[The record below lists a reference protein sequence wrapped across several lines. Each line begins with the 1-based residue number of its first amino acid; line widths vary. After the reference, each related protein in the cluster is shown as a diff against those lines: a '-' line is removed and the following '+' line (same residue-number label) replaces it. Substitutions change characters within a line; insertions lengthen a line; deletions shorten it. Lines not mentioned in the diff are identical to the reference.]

1 MTDTEDRVKD
11 LVRKFEFAASV
22 VESLHPDVHP
32 EFIRKNSIGDVM
44 NKVDVEMI
52 QRSRSGSCKQGF
64 IEKNG
69 NTMKRLEVMHQSGE
83 KPHTIGPSRKKK
95 NVRNKV
101 TRSKTLS
108 FKKVNLRSSKN
119 GSDPTVEI
127 DGPRN
132 LLAKKNSIDE
142 ESTNLTAESSRN
154 LLAKTNSIDEEST
167 NPIAETSENFLAK
180 KNSIEEESTVRISES
195 SSNLDPVNLKGV
207 YRKKSF
213 SGTLKSLK
221 NRLSTKRTQRKSRS
235 DIRNIEFDGEAV
247 NSPDSDSVIL
257 GSENVGLFSTYRSF
271 SCGTYSPPALLVLH
285 FLKTIIVFALLA
297 VLSLW

>member
-44 NKVDVEMI
+44 NKVDVEMV

-64 IEKNG
+64 IEKKG
-69 NTMKRLEVMHQSGE
+69 KTMKRLEVMHQSGE
-83 KPHTIGPSRKKK
+83 KPHTIGHSRTKK

-154 LLAKTNSIDEEST
+154 LLAKKNSIDEEST
-167 NPIAETSENFLAK
+167 NPIAETSENLLAK
-180 KNSIEEESTVRISES
+180 KNSIEEESTVRISKS
-195 SSNLDPVNLKGV
+195 PSNLDPVNLKGV

-257 GSENVGLFSTYRSF
+257 GFENVGLFSTYRSF
-271 SCGTYSPPALLVLH
+271 SFGTYSPPALLVLH
-285 FLKTIIVFALLA
+285 FLKNIVFALLA